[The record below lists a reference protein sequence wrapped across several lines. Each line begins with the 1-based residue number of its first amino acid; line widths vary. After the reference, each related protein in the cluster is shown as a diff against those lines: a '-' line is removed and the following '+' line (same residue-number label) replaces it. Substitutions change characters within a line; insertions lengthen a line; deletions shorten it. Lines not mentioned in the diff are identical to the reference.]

1 MGDLY
6 LVSVPTDT
14 MDKLAALRRPGESY
28 SDVII
33 RLAAGERGLV
43 AVWRA
48 PTAFWQVG
56 ARPNSGRSP
65 KVRRNGRGFGIGPLQ
80 PMTTRI
86 AITAD
91 AYAAIRES
99 LPPAGSRPPQEVGD
113 LYLVSVPTDTMDKL
127 ADPAQAGR
135 ELQRRD
141 HRDGG
146 GGTRLTTQSQSARVA
161 LSAGPPLLPQTNL
174 KSRAT
179 RFVIRD
185 PDERDRIRGLDTRT
199 DSGPK
204 RGGIYSL
211 ALAARPEAGHLCALS
226 SA

>member
-1 MGDLY
+1 MC
-6 LVSVPTDT
+6 
-14 MDKLAALRRPGESY
+14 AAM
-28 SDVII
+28 
-33 RLAAGERGLV
+33 
-43 AVWRA
+43 
-48 PTAFWQVG
+48 
-56 ARPNSGRSP
+56 NS
-65 KVRRNGRGFGIGPLQ
+65 FGIGPPDRREGARSRSAAPTRKTPQ

-86 AITAD
+86 AITAA

-161 LSAGPPLLPQTNL
+161 LSAGPPPQPQTNL

-179 RFVIRD
+179 RFVIVTPTSVIESAGSTRGPIAD
-185 PDERDRIRGLDTRT
+185 P
-199 DSGPK
+199 SG
-204 RGGIYSL
+204 
-211 ALAARPEAGHLCALS
+211 AEFLAARA
-226 SA
+226 